1 MTPLTLA
8 LPRGA
13 LLHVGAQRGAGVQ
26 AAAVLGLGRGL
37 RILQQPQLSLG
48 LAVCAHGGQWA
59 SAVRAKLAN

>member
-1 MTPLTLA
+1 MTLLTLA

-48 LAVCAHGGQWA
+48 LAVCDHGGQWA